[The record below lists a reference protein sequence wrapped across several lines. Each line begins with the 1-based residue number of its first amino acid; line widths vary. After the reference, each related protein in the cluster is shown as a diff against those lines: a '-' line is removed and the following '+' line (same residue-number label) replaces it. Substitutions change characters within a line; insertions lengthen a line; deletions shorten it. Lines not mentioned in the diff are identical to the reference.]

1 MCNAI
6 ARIKEG
12 GAENTTKAAR
22 DAKLAEIK
30 RFTAAAVVIVIVVVI
45 AVVVAVVVQAG
56 IITRITGIL
65 RVVSFGK
72 NATLSALF
80 PYANSPGPK
89 LGLCVI

>member
-6 ARIKEG
+6 ARIEEG
-12 GAENTTKAAR
+12 RAANTTKAAM

-30 RFTAAAVVIVIVVVI
+30 RFTAAAVVIMIVVVI

-65 RVVSFGK
+65 RVGFVRKKCDLVSICEF
-72 NATLSALF
+72 TRS
-80 PYANSPGPK
+80 
-89 LGLCVI
+89 